1 MSKIIDDHFN
11 GLDLDIRKKN
21 IGTFM
26 DQKVTPD
33 VVSGVA
39 ECILEYLSE
48 NEEPFTIN
56 DIRYFEYSNQLV
68 KEVFN
73 KPDVQKA
80 ENEYDKFFSQPI
92 KMFAYAGILEEDLT
106 KRPYKYSVTN
116 NAVLEFIGI
125 RERNAV
131 TFLHK
136 YLEKLSSDS
145 NIKILFDEF
154 FITQNRAGYERL
166 KTRFIDFII
175 ENTPKND
182 PVDISRIFTKIINP
196 LAYKE
201 KKFGTKRG
209 RISQTVISLDELY
222 YNRPNWRDINKDK
235 SLTREEA
242 KALFD
247 DVVENKNFFKYQV
260 TKAKKFVRKL
270 HPFSEIHRF
279 EQYPGLQSHHIFME
293 SEFPQIADLPENI
306 IMLTPNQH
314 FFRAHPNNKT
324 SVIDEKYQAI
334 CLISKL
340 DSIEINNRS
349 GENDYSLEDFINV
362 LNTGFET
369 EHFNTGMDYEEV
381 KHQIINHTYARA

>member
-56 DIRYFEYSNQLV
+56 DIRHFEYSNQLV

-92 KMFAYAGILEEDLT
+92 KMLAYAGILEEDLN
-106 KRPYKYSVTN
+106 KRPYKYSVSN
-116 NAVLEFIGI
+116 NTVLEYVEM
-125 RERNAV
+125 RERNGA
-131 TFLHK
+131 TFLQK
-136 YLEKLSSDS
+136 YLEKLTLDS
-145 NIKILFDEF
+145 GIKILFDEF
-154 FITQNRAGYERL
+154 FISQNKAGYERL
-166 KTRFIDFII
+166 KTRFINFVID
-175 ENTPKND
+175 NTPKND
-182 PVDISRIFTKIINP
+182 PVDISRIFSKIINP
-196 LAYKE
+196 LAFRE
-201 KKFGTKRG
+201 KKFGTRRG
-209 RISQTVISLDELY
+209 SISQTVISLDELY
-222 YNRPNWRDINKDK
+222 YNRPNWRDISKDK
-235 SLTREEA
+235 SITREEA
-242 KALFD
+242 KALFE
-247 DVVENKNFFKYQV
+247 DVVENKNFFKHHV
-260 TKAKKFVRKL
+260 TKAKKFVRKIQ
-270 HPFSEIHRF
+270 PFSEIHRF
-279 EQYPGLQSHHIFME
+279 EQYPGLQAHHIFME

-306 IMLTPNQH
+306 IILTPNQH
-314 FFRAHPNNKT
+314 YYRAHPNNKT

-334 CLISKL
+334 CLMSKL

-349 GENDYSLEDFINV
+349 GESDYSLEDFIDV

-381 KHQIINHTYARA
+381 KHQIMNHVYASA

>member
-1 MSKIIDDHFN
+1 MSKTIDVHFN
-11 GLDLDIRKKN
+11 GLDLDIRKKK

-48 NEEPFTIN
+48 NEEPFTMN
-56 DIRYFEYSNQLV
+56 DIRYFDYSNQLV

-106 KRPYKYSVTN
+106 KRPYKYSVSN
-116 NAVLEFIGI
+116 NAVLEYVGM

-131 TFLHK
+131 IFLQK
-136 YLEKLSSDS
+136 YLEKLILDS
-145 NIKILFDEF
+145 GIKNLFDDF
-154 FITQNRAGYERL
+154 FISQNKAGYERF
-166 KTRFIDFII
+166 KSRFIDFVIQY
-175 ENTPKND
+175 TPKND

-201 KKFGTKRG
+201 KKFGTRRG

-242 KALFD
+242 KALFEN
-247 DVVENKNFFKYQV
+247 VVDNKNYFRYQV
-260 TKAKKFVRKL
+260 TKAKNFVRKL
-270 HPFSEIHRF
+270 QKYSEVHRF
-279 EQYPGLQSHHIFME
+279 EQYPGLQAHHIFME

-306 IMLTPNQH
+306 IILTPNQH
-314 FFRAHPNNKT
+314 YYRAHPNNKT
-324 SVIDEKYQAI
+324 SVIDERYQAI

-369 EHFNTGMDYEEV
+369 DHFNTGMDYEEV
-381 KHQIINHTYARA
+381 KHQIMNHVYANA

>member
-39 ECILEYLSE
+39 ECILEYLRE

-56 DIRYFEYSNQLV
+56 DIRYYDYSNQLV

-92 KMFAYAGILEEDLT
+92 KMFAYAGVLDEDLT
-106 KRPYKYSVTN
+106 KRPYKYSVSN
-116 NAVLEFIGI
+116 IAVLEYVGI

-131 TFLHK
+131 TFLQE
-136 YLEKLSSDS
+136 YLEKLISDS
-145 NIKILFDEF
+145 GIKNLFDEF
-154 FITQNRAGYERL
+154 FISQNKSGYERL
-166 KTRFIDFII
+166 KTRFINFVIDY
-175 ENTPKND
+175 TPKND

-196 LAYKE
+196 LAYGE
-201 KKFGTKRG
+201 KKFGTRRG

-242 KALFD
+242 KALFED
-247 DVVENKNFFKYQV
+247 IVDNKNFFRYQV
-260 TKAKKFVRKL
+260 TKAKNFVRKL
-270 HPFSEIHRF
+270 QSYSEIHRF
-279 EQYPGLQSHHIFME
+279 EQYPGLQAHHIFME

-306 IMLTPNQH
+306 IILTPNQH
-314 FFRAHPNNKT
+314 YYRAHPNNKT
-324 SVIDEKYQAI
+324 SVIDERYQAI

-349 GENDYSLEDFINV
+349 GDNDYSLEDFINV

-369 EHFNTGMDYEEV
+369 NHFNTGMDYEEV
-381 KHQIINHTYARA
+381 KHQIINHVYANA

>member
-1 MSKIIDDHFN
+1 MSKIIDIHFN
-11 GLDLDIRKKN
+11 GVDLDIRKHGL
-21 IGTFM
+21 GTFM

-39 ECILEYLSE
+39 ECILEYLKT

-56 DIRYFEYSNQLV
+56 DIRYHDYSNQLV

-92 KMFAYAGILEEDLT
+92 KMFAYAGILEEDLS
-106 KRPYKYSVTN
+106 KRPYKYSVSN
-116 NAVLEFIGI
+116 NAVLEYVGM
-125 RERNAV
+125 RERIAV
-131 TFLHK
+131 TFLQK
-136 YLEKLSSDS
+136 YLDKLILNSG
-145 NIKILFDEF
+145 IKNLFDEF
-154 FITQNRAGYERL
+154 FISQNSAGYERL

-175 ENTPKND
+175 ANTPKND

-201 KKFGTKRG
+201 KKFGTRRG

-235 SLTREEA
+235 SLTREES
-242 KALFD
+242 KALFE
-247 DVVENKNFFKYQV
+247 DVVDNKNFFKYQV
-260 TKAKKFVRKL
+260 SKAKNFVRKL
-270 HPFSEIHRF
+270 QSYSEVHRF
-279 EQYPGLQSHHIFME
+279 EQYPGLQAHHIFME

-306 IMLTPNQH
+306 IILTPNQH
-314 FFRAHPNNKT
+314 YYRAHPNNKT
-324 SVIDEKYQAI
+324 SIIDESYQAI

-369 EHFNTGMDYEEV
+369 DHFNTGMDYEEV
-381 KHQIINHTYARA
+381 KHQIMNHVYANT